1 MAKRSPELHIA
12 PTDHSPRRMFYDG
25 DIQVESVLSGTAYR
39 PVDPRQKKRKLSTF
53 NVIVSLFVLALAAVL
68 YVSNIIAVSHLS
80 TEINT
85 LEKRYQIVVNSN
97 ELLRAELNRKSS
109 LERISRIAEE
119 ELGLNYPQEQPLW
132 LEIDEELIERLESN

>member
-1 MAKRSPELHIA
+1 
-12 PTDHSPRRMFYDG
+12 MFYDG
-25 DIQVESVLSGTAYR
+25 NIQVESVLSGTVYR
-39 PVDPRQKKRKLSTF
+39 PVDSRQKKRKLSTF
-53 NVIVSLFVLALAAVL
+53 NVIVSLFVLAVAAVL

-97 ELLRAELNRKSS
+97 ELLRAEPNRKSA
-109 LERISRIAEE
+109 LERIGRIAEE
-119 ELGLNYPQEQPLW
+119 ELGLSYPQERPLW

>member
-1 MAKRSPELHIA
+1 
-12 PTDHSPRRMFYDG
+12 MFYDG

-39 PVDPRQKKRKLSTF
+39 PVDFRRQKKRKLSTF
-53 NVIVSLFVLALAAVL
+53 NVIVSLFVIAVAAVL

-85 LEKRYQIVVNSN
+85 LEKRYQIVLNSN
-97 ELLRAELNRKSS
+97 ELLRAELNRKSA
-109 LERISRIAEE
+109 LERIGRIAEQ
-119 ELGLNYPQEQPLW
+119 ELGLSYPQERPLW